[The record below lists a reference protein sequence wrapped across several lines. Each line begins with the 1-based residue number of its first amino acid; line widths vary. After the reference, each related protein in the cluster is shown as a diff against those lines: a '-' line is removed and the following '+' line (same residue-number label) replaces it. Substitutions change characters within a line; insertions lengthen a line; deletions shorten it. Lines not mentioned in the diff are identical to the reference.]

1 MTYHPN
7 GNSPIVPDVGIVAV
21 TDDSWN
27 GCWTTRHFML
37 QHLARFF
44 RVAWLEPP
52 RQQLRAPTSR
62 GEAPRGSESELNA
75 VKTAGL
81 SGVMKCEPLRWLPD
95 FYKPKSARR
104 VMRYL
109 RYARAAWSLRKLGC
123 TRVVL
128 YVWRPTHVDA
138 LEARRWFDAVVYH
151 VDDEYTFSE
160 TATPI
165 PPAELRL
172 ISEADAVI
180 VHSPRLAERKGG
192 INRRTFIVP
201 NGVDYDLHARR
212 REPPADTRAIPRPRI
227 GYIGVVKRQL
237 DIELVCRLAE
247 RNGEWSF
254 VLVGPLGNLSGV
266 EDDFET
272 LTRLPNVHLLG
283 YREPEALPAYEQSF
297 DVCIM
302 PYKVNHY
309 TDCIYPLK
317 LHEYLASGKP
327 IVASDIR
334 TLRDFSHVI
343 SLASGVDGWTAA
355 IRSSLTEEARSDRSV
370 SSRQAVA
377 AKHDWRLLASR
388 TASIIASVLGDEV
401 RRKVPE
407 EEPAMPLAPA
417 EQALPQVAVGGA
429 HAATRA

>member
-1 MTYHPN
+1 M
-7 GNSPIVPDVGIVAV
+7 

-52 RQQLRAPTSR
+52 REQLRTPAGRGRAPQ
-62 GEAPRGSESELNA
+62 ASEWEVNA

-81 SGVMKCEPLRWLPD
+81 NGVMKCEPLRWLPD

-109 RYARAAWSLRKLGC
+109 RYASVAMSLRRLGC

-151 VDDEYTFSE
+151 IDDEYTFSE

-172 ISEADAVI
+172 IGEADAVI
-180 VHSPRLAERKGG
+180 VHSPLLAERKGG

-212 REPPADTRAIPRPRI
+212 REPPADVRALPRPRI

-237 DIELVCRLAE
+237 DIALVCQLAE
-247 RNGEWSF
+247 RNGDWSF
-254 VLVGPLGNLSGV
+254 VLVGPLGNPSGV
-266 EDDFET
+266 EADFQT
-272 LTRLPNVHLLG
+272 LTHLPNVHLLG
-283 YREPEALPAYEQSF
+283 YREPDALPAYAQSF

-309 TDCIYPLK
+309 TNCIYPLK
-317 LHEYLASGKP
+317 LHEYLASGQP

-343 SLASGVDGWTAA
+343 SLASGVDAWTAA
-355 IRSSLTEEARSDRSV
+355 IQSSLTDEARSERSV

-388 TASIIASVLGDEV
+388 TAGIMASVLGDEV
-401 RRKVPE
+401 RQRVPE
-407 EEPAMPLAPA
+407 EEPAMPAAPVEPAAPEAVIGGAPA
-417 EQALPQVAVGGA
+417 V
-429 HAATRA
+429 TRA

>member
-1 MTYHPN
+1 MAYHAN

-44 RVAWLEPP
+44 RIAWLEPP
-52 RQQLRAPTSR
+52 RQQLRTPTSR
-62 GEAPRGSESELNA
+62 GPAPEGSELELNA

-81 SGVMKCEPLRWLPD
+81 NGVMKCEPLRWLPD

-151 VDDEYTFSE
+151 IDDEYTFSE

-165 PPAELRL
+165 PSAELRL

-180 VHSPRLAERKGG
+180 VHSPQLAERKGG

-201 NGVDYDLHARR
+201 NGVDYDLHARP
-212 REPPADTRAIPRPRI
+212 REEPADIRAVPRPRI
-227 GYIGVVKRQL
+227 GYVGVVKRQL
-237 DIELVCRLAE
+237 DLALVGGLAE

-266 EDDFET
+266 EADFET

-283 YREPEALPAYEQSF
+283 YRDPDVLPAYERSF

-343 SLASGVDGWTAA
+343 SLASRVEGWTAA
-355 IRSSLTEEARSDRSV
+355 IRSSLTEEACSERSV

-388 TASIIASVLGDEV
+388 TASIMASVLGDEV
-401 RRKVPE
+401 RRRVPE
-407 EEPAMPLAPA
+407 EEPAMPLAPVG
-417 EQALPQVAVGGA
+417 QAVPQVAVGGA
-429 HAATRA
+429 AATRA